1 MFALT
6 LPAWL
11 SIAFVVVEYIIK
23 IVAIG
28 VVPENRRPSSSQAEF
43 CMFLDAALAVTIV
56 ILTLRSM
63 ILLVGETPSAGKVDH
78 ARTFHQ
84 VPARVAG
91 KSRPMATSCP
101 RRSPRWRSECFT
113 ILRDR
118 NLT

>member
-1 MFALT
+1 VF
-6 LPAWL
+6 
-11 SIAFVVVEYIIK
+11 IK

-28 VVPENRRPSSSQAEF
+28 VVPENRRPSSSMAEF
-43 CMFLDAALAVTIV
+43 CMFLDAALAVTIA

-91 KSRPMATSCP
+91 KVD
-101 RRSPRWRSECFT
+101 RWRLLAPGAAHGGGVSASPPCAT
-113 ILRDR
+113 A
-118 NLT
+118 T